1 MSNDQI
7 DHLLQL
13 WIIVTLV
20 IGIPCLIEMI
30 VEIFNKL
37 TNRKGDL
44 NDQ

>member
-13 WIIVTLV
+13 WIIVTIF

-37 TNRKGDL
+37 TNRKGDQ
-44 NDQ
+44 ND